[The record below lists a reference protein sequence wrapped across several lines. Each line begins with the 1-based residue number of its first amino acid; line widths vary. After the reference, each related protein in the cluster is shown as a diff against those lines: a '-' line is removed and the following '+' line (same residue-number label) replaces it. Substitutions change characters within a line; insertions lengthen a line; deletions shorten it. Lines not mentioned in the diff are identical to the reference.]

1 MHRTGGIVKKL
12 SSESEKKIRD
22 IIKSEEGPEVILERR
37 GGAFTFDI
45 DVQTEGSQWEHPK
58 KPVKRVSNQSTKMEV
73 DEAGYNRFR
82 ALWEDE
88 EDAFQCGPCNNER
101 FHWP

>member
-1 MHRTGGIVKKL
+1 MSL
-12 SSESEKKIRD
+12 ESEKKIRD
-22 IIKSEEGPEVILERR
+22 IIKSEEGAEVILERR

-58 KPVKRVSNQSTKMEV
+58 KTAKRVSSQSTKMDV
-73 DEAGYNRFR
+73 DEAYHNRFR

-88 EDAFQCGPCNNER
+88 EDALQCGQCNNGTGL
-101 FHWP
+101 HWP